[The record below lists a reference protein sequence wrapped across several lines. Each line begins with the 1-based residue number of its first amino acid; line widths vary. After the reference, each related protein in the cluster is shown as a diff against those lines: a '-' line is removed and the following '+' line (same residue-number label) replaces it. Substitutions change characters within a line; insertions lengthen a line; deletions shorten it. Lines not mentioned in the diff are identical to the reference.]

1 MLAALKGSQ
10 VLIFIYGLE
19 SRLGVLEWSWAA
31 VLEWIL
37 EVEPWRE
44 SCEWNRKYFFFN
56 TKKLSDM
63 RVNFHVLTDY
73 LR

>member
-1 MLAALKGSQ
+1 MVEIAVGPIPFLINVLAALKGSQ

-19 SRLGVLEWSWAA
+19 SRLGVLEWSLAA

-44 SCEWNRKYFFFN
+44 SFEWKRKHFF
-56 TKKLSDM
+56 
-63 RVNFHVLTDY
+63 
-73 LR
+73 